1 MLVLCAS
8 DRSRWQK
15 AVERQVRN
23 LLRSTADTPTSSS
36 DSSSRGASSDSR
48 IGGRAAAGDADARI
62 TTTGMGTGER
72 MKRERRGESSAA
84 QCGAVTAAAATNSG
98 LASRF
103 LTGGRLP
110 LLATSRPIE
119 KSDEKSREIQ

>member
-1 MLVLCAS
+1 
-8 DRSRWQK
+8 
-15 AVERQVRN
+15 

-72 MKRERRGESSAA
+72 TKRERRCDSRAA
-84 QCGAVTAAAATNSG
+84 QCGAVTAAAAANSG
-98 LASRF
+98 LAGLRDFSPAA
-103 LTGGRLP
+103 LDQCGRLP
-110 LLATSRPIE
+110 LLATTRQI
-119 KSDEKSREIQ
+119 DEKSREIQ